1 MRTRIILWEETKRE
15 SVWDQKQIKEEREG
29 SDKILSAR
37 IF

>member
-1 MRTRIILWEETKRE
+1 MRARIVFLEQELFYEK
-15 SVWDQKQIKEEREG
+15 KQIKEERER